1 MLIKNKYVSHTI
13 RIIIGCVFIASAI
26 LKYLSID
33 TFDLYI
39 YEHQLFNYAITAIL
53 TRLLIAAEF
62 ALGIMLIGN
71 ILIKFTYFT
80 TFLFLAGFTVYLF
93 LQPLL
98 FDVDLSNCHCFG
110 DKIILNHTQ
119 SIIKNIVLM
128 LLLLLVNIDFY
139 KWRKYELPIFIALAI
154 VTTTA
159 FMLINAP
166 DFIYK
171 KLFDSNVRID
181 VELYEST
188 LQSTTKYN
196 DFTSDD
202 MLICMYSN
210 KCKYC
215 KIAAGKIDEIIKQNN
230 IGTDKVRC
238 VFWGTNDSTEI
249 KNFFIECKIEAL
261 DYTVIPVTN
270 FLAITNGKMPVILFS
285 EKGKI
290 TQSVNYTGL
299 SEKDIVTFLRKE

>member
-13 RIIIGCVFIASAI
+13 RILIGCVFIASAI

-119 SIIKNIVLM
+119 SIIKNIVFDVVT
-128 LLLLLVNIDFY
+128 LV
-139 KWRKYELPIFIALAI
+139 
-154 VTTTA
+154 
-159 FMLINAP
+159 
-166 DFIYK
+166 
-171 KLFDSNVRID
+171 
-181 VELYEST
+181 
-188 LQSTTKYN
+188 
-196 DFTSDD
+196 
-202 MLICMYSN
+202 
-210 KCKYC
+210 
-215 KIAAGKIDEIIKQNN
+215 G
-230 IGTDKVRC
+230 
-238 VFWGTNDSTEI
+238 
-249 KNFFIECKIEAL
+249 
-261 DYTVIPVTN
+261 
-270 FLAITNGKMPVILFS
+270 
-285 EKGKI
+285 
-290 TQSVNYTGL
+290 
-299 SEKDIVTFLRKE
+299 